1 MNSELNNE
9 ASQKEDSILKS
20 AVSHEVDSK
29 MKSNSNEQTKR
40 AAAETMIKNELG
52 LECRQLCKSY
62 QQGPTLTQVLSKLD
76 LSVNAGELVAIV
88 GSSGC
93 GKSTFLHLAGALD
106 TPSAGEVFIKGVN
119 IHQLSEKQRAKFRNQ
134 HIGFIYQFHHLM
146 MEFTAEENVAMPL
159 LIRGDK
165 PKNAIAQAKAM
176 LKQVGLEHRSHH
188 RPSELSGG
196 ERQRV
201 AIARALV
208 TKPSLILADEPTGN
222 LDFDTAEQIYQL
234 LRELNRTVNTSF
246 VIVTHDLVL
255 AAKMDR
261 QLRLEQG
268 RLKPLV
274 YPNDNSSQNNEGV

>member
-1 MNSELNNE
+1 MNNKLANVNVNESEMNN
-9 ASQKEDSILKS
+9 
-20 AVSHEVDSK
+20 
-29 MKSNSNEQTKR
+29 MTKKDDL
-40 AAAETMIKNELG
+40 ALG
-52 LECRQLCKSY
+52 LECRKLSKVY
-62 QQGPTLTQVLSKLD
+62 QQGTIETHVLTELD
-76 LSVNAGELVAIV
+76 LAVKAGELVAIV

-106 TPSAGEVFIKGVN
+106 TPSSGEVFINGVD
-119 IHQLSEKQRAKFRNQ
+119 IHQLSEKQRASFRNQ

-159 LIRGDK
+159 LIRGEK
-165 PKNAIAQAKAM
+165 PKVALSQAKAM
-176 LKQVGLEHRSHH
+176 LEQVGLAHRGHH

-208 TKPSLILADEPTGN
+208 TKPSLVLADEPTGN

-234 LRELNRTVNTSF
+234 LKELNRTVNTSF
-246 VIVTHDLVL
+246 VIVTHDLTL

-261 QLRLEQG
+261 QLRLNHGHLTSLEEIT
-268 RLKPLV
+268 
-274 YPNDNSSQNNEGV
+274 QNQAVTSETVKSEEG

>member
-1 MNSELNNE
+1 MLNDMNN
-9 ASQKEDSILKS
+9 
-20 AVSHEVDSK
+20 K
-29 MKSNSNEQTKR
+29 MKNKMDSDLEHNINQSGDESTV
-40 AAAETMIKNELG
+40 TPTLPLG
-52 LECRQLCKSY
+52 LECRQLSKSY
-62 QQGPTLTQVLSKLD
+62 QQGPVTTAVLSKLD
-76 LSVNAGELVAIV
+76 LAIEAGELVAIV
-88 GSSGC
+88 GRSGC

-106 TPSAGEVFIKGVN
+106 TPSAGEVFINGVN

-165 PKNAIAQAKAM
+165 PKVAMTQAKAM
-176 LKQVGLEHRSHH
+176 LEQVGLTHRSHH

-208 TKPSLILADEPTGN
+208 TKPSLVLADEPTGN
-222 LDFDTAEQIYQL
+222 LDFDTAEQIFQL
-234 LRELNRTVNTSF
+234 LQELNRTVNTSF
-246 VIVTHDLVL
+246 VIVTHDLTL

-261 QLRLEQG
+261 QLLLDHG
-268 RLKPLV
+268 HLKPLEV
-274 YPNDNSSQNNEGV
+274 NSESSMKKNEDARC

>member
-1 MNSELNNE
+1 MNDVLLC
-9 ASQKEDSILKS
+9 QKL
-20 AVSHEVDSK
+20 
-29 MKSNSNEQTKR
+29 TKIY
-40 AAAETMIKNELG
+40 A
-52 LECRQLCKSY
+52 
-62 QQGPTLTQVLSKLD
+62 QGSVVTPVLTGLD
-76 LSVNAGELVAIV
+76 LQVKQGELLAIV

-106 TPSAGEVFIKGVN
+106 TPTSGKVLINNVD
-119 IHQLSEKQRAKFRNQ
+119 IHQLSDHERAKFRNR

-146 MEFTAEENVAMPL
+146 MEFSAQENVAMPL

-165 PKNAIAQAKAM
+165 PKAALKTAQAM
-176 LKQVGLEHRSHH
+176 LNDVGLSHRLKH

-208 TKPSLILADEPTGN
+208 TKPALILADEPTGN

-234 LRELNRTVNTSF
+234 LRELNRAVNTSF

-255 AAKMDR
+255 AARMDR
-261 QLRLEQG
+261 QLRLQSG
-268 RLKPLV
+268 HLQTFTPKMMDAV
-274 YPNDNSSQNNEGV
+274 ND

>member
-1 MNSELNNE
+1 MNNNLNN
-9 ASQKEDSILKS
+9 
-20 AVSHEVDSK
+20 EVDSK
-29 MKSNSNEQTKR
+29 MESDSSNPIKQE
-40 AAAETMIKNELG
+40 AAKTMMKNELG
-52 LECRQLCKSY
+52 LECRQLSKSY
-62 QQGPTLTQVLSKLD
+62 QQGPITTQVLSNLD
-76 LSVNAGELVAIV
+76 LSVEAGELVAIV

-106 TPSAGEVFIKGVN
+106 TPSAGEVFIKGVD

-165 PKNAIAQAKAM
+165 PKSAMVEAKAM
-176 LKQVGLEHRSHH
+176 LEKVGLAHRSHH

-261 QLRLEQG
+261 QLRLSQG
-268 RLKPLV
+268 RLKPLQTSV
-274 YPNDNSSQNNEGV
+274 DHDMKNHEDA

>member
-1 MNSELNNE
+1 MNNIVNQKMANENKNKTTNNNQQNSTE
-9 ASQKEDSILKS
+9 AVNL
-20 AVSHEVDSK
+20 A
-29 MKSNSNEQTKR
+29 
-40 AAAETMIKNELG
+40 LG
-52 LECRQLCKSY
+52 LECRQLSKSY
-62 QQGPTLTQVLSKLD
+62 QQGPIDTKVLSKLD
-76 LSVNAGELVAIV
+76 LAVKAGELVAIV

-106 TPSAGEVFIKGVN
+106 TPSAGEVFINGVN
-119 IHQLSEKQRAKFRNQ
+119 IHQLTERQRAKFRNQ

-146 MEFTAEENVAMPL
+146 MEFSAEENVAMPL

-165 PKNAIAQAKAM
+165 PKAAICQAKAM
-176 LKQVGLEHRSHH
+176 LEQVGLAHRGHH

-208 TKPSLILADEPTGN
+208 TKPSLVLADEPTGN

-234 LRELNRTVNTSF
+234 LKELNRTVNTSF
-246 VIVTHDLVL
+246 VIVTHDLTL

-261 QLRLEQG
+261 QLRLESG
-268 RLKPLV
+268 HLKPLIAV
-274 YPNDNSSQNNEGV
+274 EKNLFVTENEKNNDSNAAVKREDS

>member
-1 MNSELNNE
+1 MNSKLNNTMDNDLNNNINT
-9 ASQKEDSILKS
+9 DSG
-20 AVSHEVDSK
+20 ESK
-29 MKSNSNEQTKR
+29 VK
-40 AAAETMIKNELG
+40 AELALG
-52 LECRQLCKSY
+52 LECRQLSKFY
-62 QQGPTLTQVLSKLD
+62 QQGPVTTQVLSKLD
-76 LSVNAGELVAIV
+76 LAVKAGELVAIV

-106 TPSAGEVFIKGVN
+106 TPSAGEVFINGVN
-119 IHQLSEKQRAKFRNQ
+119 IHQLTEKQRAKFRNQ
-134 HIGFIYQFHHLM
+134 HIGFIYQFHHLL

-165 PKNAIAQAKAM
+165 PKDALAQAKAM
-176 LKQVGLEHRSHH
+176 LEQVGLSHRGHH

-208 TKPSLILADEPTGN
+208 TKPSLVLADEPTGN

-234 LRELNRTVNTSF
+234 LQELNRTVNTSF
-246 VIVTHDLVL
+246 VIVTHDLTL

-261 QLRLEQG
+261 QLKLDHG
-268 RLKPLV
+268 HLKPLEIA
-274 YPNDNSSQNNEGV
+274 NDIIKPKDGEA

>member
-1 MNSELNNE
+1 MLNDMNN
-9 ASQKEDSILKS
+9 
-20 AVSHEVDSK
+20 K
-29 MKSNSNEQTKR
+29 MKNKMDSDLEHNINQSGDESTV
-40 AAAETMIKNELG
+40 TPTLPLG
-52 LECRQLCKSY
+52 LECRQLSKSY
-62 QQGPTLTQVLSKLD
+62 QQGPVTTAVLSKLD
-76 LSVNAGELVAIV
+76 LAIEAGELVAIV
-88 GSSGC
+88 GRSGC

-106 TPSAGEVFIKGVN
+106 TPSAGEVFINGVN

-165 PKNAIAQAKAM
+165 PKVAMTQAKAM
-176 LKQVGLEHRSHH
+176 LEQVGLTHRSHH

-208 TKPSLILADEPTGN
+208 TKPSLVLADEPTGN
-222 LDFDTAEQIYQL
+222 LDFDTAEQIFQL
-234 LRELNRTVNTSF
+234 LQELNRTVNTSF
-246 VIVTHDLVL
+246 VIVTHDLTL

-261 QLRLEQG
+261 QLLLDHGQ
-268 RLKPLV
+268 LKPLEV
-274 YPNDNSSQNNEGV
+274 NSESSMKKNEDARC

>member
-1 MNSELNNE
+1 MNS
-9 ASQKEDSILKS
+9 QTDKS
-20 AVSHEVDSK
+20 ETENRLEKDGMLERDIV
-29 MKSNSNEQTKR
+29 NSSSSV
-40 AAAETMIKNELG
+40 G
-52 LECRQLCKSY
+52 LECRKLSKFY
-62 QQGPTLTQVLSKLD
+62 LQGTNKTQVLSALD
-76 LSVNAGELVAIV
+76 LQVKAGELVAIV

-106 TPSAGEVFIKGVN
+106 SPSAGQVFVNGVD

-165 PKNAIAQAKAM
+165 PKAAMLQAKAM
-176 LKQVGLEHRSHH
+176 LEQVGLGHRGHH

-208 TKPSLILADEPTGN
+208 TKPSLVLADEPTGN
-222 LDFDTAEQIYQL
+222 LDFDTAEKIYQL
-234 LRELNRTVNTSF
+234 LQELNRTVNTSF
-246 VIVTHDLVL
+246 VIVTHDLTL

-261 QLRLEQG
+261 QLCLDHG
-268 RLKPLV
+268 HLKPLDEV
-274 YPNDNSSQNNEGV
+274 RNV